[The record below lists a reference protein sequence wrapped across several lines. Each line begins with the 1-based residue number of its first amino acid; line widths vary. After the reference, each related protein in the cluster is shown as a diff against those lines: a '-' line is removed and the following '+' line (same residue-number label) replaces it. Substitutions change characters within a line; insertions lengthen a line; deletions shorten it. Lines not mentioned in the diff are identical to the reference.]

1 MVLSFALGLSNLPRE
16 SGVCKIHIIIRIAS
30 CPIRTNIELDDALV
44 EEAFRLTNVR
54 TKKDLLN
61 LALQEL
67 IHSRKKKNLLDLAGK
82 VQLRDDY
89 DYKALRSTRHAV
101 D

>member
-1 MVLSFALGLSNLPRE
+1 M
-16 SGVCKIHIIIRIAS
+16 
-30 CPIRTNIELDDALV
+30 RTNIDLDDALV

-54 TKKDLLN
+54 TKKELVH

-67 IHSRKKKNLLDLAGK
+67 IRSKKKKNLLDLAG
-82 VQLRDDY
+82 QIQFSDDY
-89 DYKALRSTRHAV
+89 DYKALREMRNVA

>member
-1 MVLSFALGLSNLPRE
+1 M
-16 SGVCKIHIIIRIAS
+16 
-30 CPIRTNIELDDALV
+30 RTNVELDDVLV

-54 TKKDLLN
+54 TKKELLH

-67 IHSRKKKNLLDLAGK
+67 VRFQKKKNLLDLAGK
-82 VQLRDDY
+82 IEFYDDY
-89 DYKALRSTRHAV
+89 DPKALRTSHHVA